1 MLSNPTISPYAVE
14 PLVVWRGDDDFE
26 RREWASMAWTIPQ
39 HSRGQVNRAGDF
51 LKSMSAMARE
61 HMEGGK
67 DLNEFVERVQT
78 EFAVIGNWRSSH
90 SYPLQCM
97 KMTLKNRAKEIDQ
110 NALIAQRLKRVTSI
124 ASKLER
130 FPNMKLSQMQD
141 IGGCRAVVSSVRR
154 VHDLVEVYEE
164 SRKKNPTA
172 RMEFSEKYDY
182 VADPKRDGYRGVH
195 LVYKYRTPSLDRKM
209 YNGLRIEIQLRS
221 QLQHAW
227 STAVE
232 TVSAVTGQ
240 ALKSNIGSEEWM
252 RFFLLM
258 SSAIAA
264 REKSPAAPGTPQDV
278 NDTKNELRE
287 LNNRLNIASVLNA
300 YGTLVDSVPDM
311 QHLNYAHYVVVLDLE
326 RKKTQVTG
334 FGKADLAKAADEL
347 ARIEKQTVDNRNIDA
362 VLVSVD
368 SLTALHKAYPNY
380 FLDTTAFMRVLT
392 EVLDEN

>member
-1 MLSNPTISPYAVE
+1 MTILSVGSGRVWHGQFLSIVE
-14 PLVVWRGDDDFE
+14 DKLIE
-26 RREWASMAWTIPQ
+26 
-39 HSRGQVNRAGDF
+39 
-51 LKSMSAMARE
+51 RE

-67 DLNEFVERVQT
+67 DFNEFVERVQT

-182 VADPKRDGYRGVH
+182 VADPKRDGDRGVH

-240 ALKSNIGSEEWM
+240 ALKSNRSEE
-252 RFFLLM
+252 R
-258 SSAIAA
+258 
-264 REKSPAAPGTPQDV
+264 RV
-278 NDTKNELRE
+278 
-287 LNNRLNIASVLNA
+287 
-300 YGTLVDSVPDM
+300 
-311 QHLNYAHYVVVLDLE
+311 
-326 RKKTQVTG
+326 
-334 FGKADLAKAADEL
+334 GKEC
-347 ARIEKQTVDNRNIDA
+347 RSRW
-362 VLVSVD
+362 
-368 SLTALHKAYPNY
+368 
-380 FLDTTAFMRVLT
+380 
-392 EVLDEN
+392 